1 MLCAMS
7 LYVCS
12 FFPNDLL
19 PPDLYSLSLHDALP
33 ISSSRRFCRLSNSSI
48 IALVPLLVS
57 LRLRDLAPLKGFP
70 PLKALDPLTALYPLS
85 ADGSL
90 PTKGSSRQAFRA
102 RRETGKPSDFANFLI
117 CRRLPQINSPWAT
130 NRPTTTTPQCAP
142 KVMA

>member
-1 MLCAMS
+1 MQPRFNRFLTDTQA
-7 LYVCS
+7 
-12 FFPNDLL
+12 LL
-19 PPDLYSLSLHDALP
+19 DHVEP
-33 ISSSRRFCRLSNSSI
+33 
-48 IALVPLLVS
+48 PLLS
-57 LRLRDLAPLKGFP
+57 SEQQFYHCASASFGFARLRDLAPLKGFP